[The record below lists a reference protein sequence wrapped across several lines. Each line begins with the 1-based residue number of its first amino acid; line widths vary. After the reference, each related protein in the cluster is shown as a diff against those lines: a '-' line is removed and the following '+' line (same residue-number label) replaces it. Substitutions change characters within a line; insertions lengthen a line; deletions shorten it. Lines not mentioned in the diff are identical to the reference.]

1 MAVEFQ
7 WSALNPLPQ
16 KGGKY
21 IIYMKI
27 SEIFLINWKCRNL
40 IKQCYTQYFLNSSYF
55 LRSFTQ
61 ILSGERTFSLFFFV
75 INFFSDYALH
85 TGLFIP
91 DSSQL
96 TQQERI
102 KLEPTNQYIMFPMW
116 LGHDSLGSDHF
127 KKFKYWF
134 TTQKKKSLII
144 GWWKNS
150 LTIDVFSFFNIKI

>member
-61 ILSGERTFSLFFFV
+61 ILSGERTFSLFFC
-75 INFFSDYALH
+75 H
-85 TGLFIP
+85 KLFLWLCSAYWLVYSRLVTANTARENQIGTN
-91 DSSQL
+91 Q
-96 TQQERI
+96 
-102 KLEPTNQYIMFPMW
+102 PTNTSCFRCDWVTTHLAPTI
-116 LGHDSLGSDHF
+116 LRNSSIGSRP
-127 KKFKYWF
+127 
-134 TTQKKKSLII
+134 KKKSL
-144 GWWKNS
+144 
-150 LTIDVFSFFNIKI
+150 